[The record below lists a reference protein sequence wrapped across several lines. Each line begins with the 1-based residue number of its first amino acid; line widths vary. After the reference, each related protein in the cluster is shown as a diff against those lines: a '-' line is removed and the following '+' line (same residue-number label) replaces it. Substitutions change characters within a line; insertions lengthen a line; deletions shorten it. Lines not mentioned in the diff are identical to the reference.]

1 MSELVGKVVRL
12 RDQNGIHAI
21 GLAIAFTDRPVYLVE
36 DANHFRMI
44 HNYCMTEEAT
54 LAEQVEY
61 WRARAIAA
69 ESK

>member
-12 RDQNGIHAI
+12 RDQNGIRSI
-21 GLAIAFTDRPVYLVE
+21 GLAIAFTDRPVYLV
-36 DANHFRMI
+36 DVPGSHRLMWS
-44 HNYCMTEEAT
+44 YCMTEEGT